1 MSEKSRKKVF
11 YILMAVACLSVMIY
25 AFLTP
30 NMSDDLIYW
39 HRDDY
44 GVKQAKNFFDLF
56 RLEYMHY
63 VDHTGRSVAHFL
75 LRVFLF
81 MGPKWIFNVVS
92 ALVFMI
98 QSLLIYANIEMK
110 KKYDIR
116 VYAIIICF
124 LWIFDPAI
132 SDTVFWE
139 DGACNYLFTTTIIL
153 GFITYFRK
161 CMIQEKKNSIRL
173 MITMAIMGILAGWCN
188 ENTSGGAILFIMML
202 LFLKWRDNK
211 SFSFVKPWM
220 VSGFVGSVVGF
231 LIMFLAPANFSRKDG
246 AASKEAHS
254 GVLGIMA
261 RFLKMVLNVKNNYLI
276 LVLMFVVLLI
286 IIRSICVTKEKY
298 VEVTSFMKLIGFVAL
313 ATVLSLIAVP
323 DGPQLRAYYGAGI
336 FLMIAVINGLAVV
349 MNMTDLTA
357 SAVNDKIERMLQG
370 LYSSAIIV
378 MMVCLSFEY
387 IECGALVSRV
397 FREYSERYLY
407 LAEQAAAGET
417 DVVVPILR
425 PDWKCRFTE
434 TAYNNDILLGDG
446 YPPNV
451 ENKDEEYSP
460 NYNIYAC
467 HYGLDSVIGVER
479 DGWSDYPEYSFGDYI
494 TLNIMK

>member
-39 HRDDY
+39 NNNY
-44 GVKQAKNFFDLF
+44 GVKLAKNFFDLF

-63 VDHTGRSVAHFL
+63 LDHSGRNVAHFI

-116 VYAIIICF
+116 VYAIIVCF
-124 LWIFDPAI
+124 LWIFNPAM

-139 DGACNYLFTTTIIL
+139 DGACNYLFTATIIL

-173 MITMAIMGILAGWCN
+173 MITMAIMGILAGWGN
-188 ENTSGGAILFIMML
+188 ENTSGGAILFIMIL
-202 LFLKWRDNK
+202 LFLKWRENK
-211 SFSFVKPWM
+211 RFSFVKPWM
-220 VSGFVGSVVGF
+220 VCGLVGSIIGF
-231 LIMFLAPANFSRKDG
+231 MIMFFNPAEFSRVGG
-246 AASKEAHS
+246 AESKEAHS
-254 GVLGIMA
+254 GILGIMA
-261 RFLKMVLNVKNNYLI
+261 RFLKMVLNVKNEYLI
-276 LVLMFVVLLI
+276 PVLMFVVLLI

-298 VEVTSFMKLIGFVAL
+298 IEVTAFMKIMGFVAL

-357 SAVNDKIERMLQG
+357 ENDKIERMLQG

-378 MMVCLSFEY
+378 MMVCSSFVY
-387 IECGALVSRV
+387 IEDGALVARV

-407 LAEQAAAGET
+407 LTEQAAAGET

-434 TAYNNDILLGDG
+434 TAYNNDIWLGDG
-446 YPPNV
+446 WPPNV
-451 ENKDEEYSP
+451 DELDESEKPYNP
-460 NYNIYAC
+460 NYYIYAC
-467 HYGLDSVIGVER
+467 HFGLDSVIGVER
-479 DGWSDYPEYSFGDYI
+479 DGWSDYPEYSFSDYI